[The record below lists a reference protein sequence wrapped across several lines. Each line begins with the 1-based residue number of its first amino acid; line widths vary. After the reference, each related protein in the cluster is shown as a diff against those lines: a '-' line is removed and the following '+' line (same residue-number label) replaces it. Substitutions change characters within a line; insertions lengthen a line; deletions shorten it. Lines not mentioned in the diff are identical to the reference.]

1 MLPNMRE
8 RIGVDIYMALHAYHL
23 LKGLKTQT
31 PRMKA
36 AYISFSFIQLFLFTL
51 LVATNGITEQFM
63 WIDHRD
69 FPGGPL
75 AFFNSVGDSW
85 YQVLNVSCGVVSL
98 AMSDTLLVGH
108 ESLSFSKVSDILSI
122 FCSCIVVTSSGTQT
136 GASWP
141 FPFSFSLVKL
151 VSFRVQ

>member
-1 MLPNMRE
+1 MLSDISV

-31 PRMKA
+31 PRMKV
-36 AYISFSFIQLFLFTL
+36 AYISFGFIQLFLFTL

-85 YQVLNVSCGVVSL
+85 YQVLNVACGVISL

-108 ESLSFSKVSDILSI
+108 ESLRCSKVSD
-122 FCSCIVVTSSGTQT
+122 V
-136 GASWP
+136 
-141 FPFSFSLVKL
+141 
-151 VSFRVQ
+151 